1 MSTQAELGVREGAPP
16 KNPFQSH
23 LWVIVGVFP
32 GVSQK
37 RSFGNIRSLLAKS
50 SKDLFPQICELPSC
64 AVFCLLHQHHLQN
77 LTMTV
82 GLFHETTTQFPAT
95 WKGDRR
101 IVWQQE
107 VSVSK
112 ERGTLSALHSPPPPL
127 FLPPPSFCPAI
138 SSSHLLTPAGP
149 HQVPLFTAP
158 SPEMQGHAPEGLFPG
173 TTSPLSAPLRS
184 NQLPESLRN
193 CFSARGHQI
202 GLEEW
207 SVMSTVGKAISLT
220 LGI

>member
-1 MSTQAELGVREGAPP
+1 MSTQAGLGVREGAPP

-37 RSFGNIRSLLAKS
+37 RSLGNIRSLLAKS
-50 SKDLFPQICELPSC
+50 SKDLFPQICEPPSC

-112 ERGTLSALHSPPPPL
+112 ERGTLSALRSPPPPL
-127 FLPPPSFCPAI
+127 FLPPPFLLPSHFLLPPAD
-138 SSSHLLTPAGP
+138 SSRAS
-149 HQVPLFTAP
+149 P
-158 SPEMQGHAPEGLFPG
+158 SPTFHC
-173 TTSPLSAPLRS
+173 PLPRNAGGMLRKGC
-184 NQLPESLRN
+184 SLAQRLH
-193 CFSARGHQI
+193 CLLH
-202 GLEEW
+202 
-207 SVMSTVGKAISLT
+207 
-220 LGI
+220 